1 VVAHC
6 TAVHANDGNVFFKTE
21 LLIPVPH
28 KTIFK
33 IPVFYI
39 HSHECSGRFAD
50 LMQRHEAD
58 AIALAQARPVQLD
71 PHEHTVARAVRQP
84 PVLRRAVVGEDRH
97 LRAGRSV
104 CEEEHFAL
112 ISNSEFRIQNT
123 GGGAPAYACAIRLQA
138 ATQP

>member
-1 VVAHC
+1 MVAHC

-97 LRAGRSV
+97 LPRWFETFQLKPLPRGQCARRETARARRGIW
-104 CEEEHFAL
+104 H
-112 ISNSEFRIQNT
+112 Q
-123 GGGAPAYACAIRLQA
+123 
-138 ATQP
+138 